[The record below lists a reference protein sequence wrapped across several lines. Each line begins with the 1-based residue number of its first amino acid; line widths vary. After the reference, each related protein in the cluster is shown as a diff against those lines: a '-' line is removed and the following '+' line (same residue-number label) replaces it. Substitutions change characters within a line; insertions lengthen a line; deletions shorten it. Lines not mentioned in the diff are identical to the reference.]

1 MALVLVAGW
10 LSLIHPLAVA
20 EGENGDPFLRE
31 SPFQKMV
38 VFYNPAQQRD
48 EVRIFEVAEFD
59 DEKNVIFRMEKQ
71 VPLVLPANRIQAIV
85 PIAPDDVAE
94 ITLIDLKKGLEGCSK
109 VNHSNPEISGNIAKW
124 KNLVSKKEEQ
134 IAADKHQEEVRQSK
148 AIQDAALEKAEEEL
162 AIVLKKIEF
171 FDQLNDR
178 KEIQEA
184 LESVK
189 SLNPKLLGD
198 SKRVKEAE
206 DYWSFL
212 LSLPPRVAIPKQWP
226 LRIPPEQLLANSG
239 DHEAIGP
246 KILNYVL
253 LAGSFLIPLFCLSR
267 LTQAVREKNWFAA
280 ATFLLFGSAVV
291 VLGSGLLMIYPSQAV
306 SLQAENE
313 RSIFEKTAWQ
323 NGDVLEAQIT
333 RQSGK
338 NELQLLVALGSSYG
352 SIPLF
357 FAFDPDFGK
366 PPQLLKVDR
375 ASAGAFP
382 IPAVFMQQVW
392 LFVSEK
398 YSWAQ

>member
-1 MALVLVAGW
+1 
-10 LSLIHPLAVA
+10 
-20 EGENGDPFLRE
+20 
-31 SPFQKMV
+31 MV
-38 VFYNPAQQRD
+38 VFYNQAQQKT
-48 EVRIFEVAEFD
+48 EVRIFDDAEFD
-59 DEKNVIFRMEKQ
+59 EEKNVVFQMKKQ

-94 ITLIDLKKGLEGCSK
+94 ISLIDLKKGLEDCSK
-109 VNHSNPEISGNIAKW
+109 VNDSNPEISGNIAKW

-134 IAADKHQEEVRQSK
+134 IAADKHQEEVRQSR
-148 AIQDAALEKAEEEL
+148 AIQDAALEKAAEEL

-198 SKRVKEAE
+198 PKSVKEAE

-246 KILNYVL
+246 KILNYIL
-253 LAGSFLIPLFCLSR
+253 LAGSFLLPLFCLSR
-267 LTQAVREKNWFAA
+267 LMQTVREKNWFAA
-280 ATFLLFGSAVV
+280 ATFFLFGSTVV
-291 VLGSGLLMIYPSQAV
+291 VLGAGLLMSYPSQV
-306 SLQAENE
+306 LPLRAENE
-313 RSIFEKTAWQ
+313 RSFFGKTTWQ

-333 RQSGK
+333 RQNGK
-338 NELQLLVALGSSYG
+338 KELQILVALGSSYG

-357 FAFDPDFGK
+357 FAFDPDFEK
-366 PPQLLKVDR
+366 PPQLLKVER

-382 IPAVFMQQVW
+382 IPAIFMQQAW

>member
-20 EGENGDPFLRE
+20 EEENGDPFLRE

-189 SLNPKLLGD
+189 SL
-198 SKRVKEAE
+198 S
-206 DYWSFL
+206 
-212 LSLPPRVAIPKQWP
+212 
-226 LRIPPEQLLANSG
+226 
-239 DHEAIGP
+239 
-246 KILNYVL
+246 
-253 LAGSFLIPLFCLSR
+253 
-267 LTQAVREKNWFAA
+267 
-280 ATFLLFGSAVV
+280 
-291 VLGSGLLMIYPSQAV
+291 
-306 SLQAENE
+306 
-313 RSIFEKTAWQ
+313 
-323 NGDVLEAQIT
+323 
-333 RQSGK
+333 
-338 NELQLLVALGSSYG
+338 
-352 SIPLF
+352 
-357 FAFDPDFGK
+357 
-366 PPQLLKVDR
+366 
-375 ASAGAFP
+375 
-382 IPAVFMQQVW
+382 
-392 LFVSEK
+392 
-398 YSWAQ
+398 